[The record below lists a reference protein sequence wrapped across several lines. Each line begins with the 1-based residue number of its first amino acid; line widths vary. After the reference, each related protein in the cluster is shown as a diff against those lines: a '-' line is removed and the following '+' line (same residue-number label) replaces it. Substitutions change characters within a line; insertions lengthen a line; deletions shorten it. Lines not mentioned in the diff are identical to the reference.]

1 MLILFMPCEQTIYLI
16 ITSYNFEVPHLRI
29 IPSTDYCQMRT
40 INMDIRDLTDVSCMT
55 FGF

>member
-16 ITSYNFEVPHLRI
+16 ITSYNFEVPHLRN